1 MKNYSLIN
9 TLHAQEDS
17 TPQKS
22 QISIASFVP
31 LVLIFFVFYWLIIRP
46 QNKKFKEHQQMV
58 NNLKVGTKI
67 ITNSGIYGII
77 KDINQNE
84 NIIDLEIANS
94 VVIKI
99 QKNSIG
105 EIFTNK
111 KEDSKEQKNITKKK

>member
-9 TLHAQEDS
+9 TLHAQEDAP
-17 TPQKS
+17 TQKS
-22 QISIASFVP
+22 PISIASFVP

-46 QNKKFKEHQQMV
+46 QNKKFKEHQQLV
-58 NNLKVGTKI
+58 NDLKVGTKI

-77 KDINQNE
+77 KDINHND

-99 QKNSIG
+99 QKNYIG

-111 KEDSKEQKNITKKK
+111 KEDSKEQKNITID

>member
-1 MKNYSLIN
+1 
-9 TLHAQEDS
+9 
-17 TPQKS
+17 
-22 QISIASFVP
+22 
-31 LVLIFFVFYWLIIRP
+31 
-46 QNKKFKEHQQMV
+46 MV
-58 NNLKVGTKI
+58 NDLKVGTKI

-77 KDINQNE
+77 KDINHND

>member
-1 MKNYSLIN
+1 MKNYNLIN

-17 TPQKS
+17 NPQKS

-58 NNLKVGTKI
+58 NDLKIGTKI

-77 KDINQNE
+77 KDINHNDK
-84 NIIDLEIANS
+84 IIDLEIANS

-99 QKNSIG
+99 QKNYIG

-111 KEDSKEQKNITKKK
+111 KEDSKKQKNITKKK

>member
-111 KEDSKEQKNITKKK
+111 KEDSKEQKNVTKKK